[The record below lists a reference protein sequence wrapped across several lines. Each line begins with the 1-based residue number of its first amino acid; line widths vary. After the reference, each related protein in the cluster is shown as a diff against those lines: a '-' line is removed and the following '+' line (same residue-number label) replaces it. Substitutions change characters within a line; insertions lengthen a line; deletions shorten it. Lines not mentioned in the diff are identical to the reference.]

1 MMAGGR
7 ADSADSI
14 KVMLV
19 DDHEV
24 VLEGL
29 IRILEKQGGIQ
40 IVSVAGSAEEALE
53 KLERFP
59 PDVIVVDI
67 QLPGMNGI
75 ELIRRIKK
83 NHPEIEAITLTV
95 FDDEQFARQAIKA
108 GAIGYVIK
116 DAAKDEL
123 VKAVRSAAKGETLIS
138 TSVAR
143 KLIDEMTEPAAKKK
157 KKAEGFEGLSQR
169 EVDVIKLMAKGYNNR
184 QIADL
189 LYISEHTVKVHIRN
203 IFRKIDVTDRTNAV
217 LWAIDRGLVLE
228 EDNDIRPDKP
238 PL

>member
-1 MMAGGR
+1 MVTEAG
-7 ADSADSI
+7 DSI
-14 KVMLV
+14 NVMLV

-29 IRILEKQGGIQ
+29 IRILEKQGGIK
-40 IVSVAGSAEEALE
+40 IVTVARSAEEALE
-53 KLERFP
+53 KVARFP
-59 PDVIVVDI
+59 PDVIIVDI

-75 ELIRRIKK
+75 ELIKHLK
-83 NHPEIEAITLTV
+83 DEYPEIKAITLTV

-123 VKAVRSAAKGETLIS
+123 VKAVRAAAKGESLIS

-143 KLIDEMTEPAAKKK
+143 KLIEEMGEPSGRRKKK
-157 KKAEGFEGLSQR
+157 PEGFEGLSQR
-169 EVDVIKLMAKGYNNR
+169 EVDVMKLMARGYNNR

-189 LYISEHTVKVHIRN
+189 LFISEHTVKVHIRN
-203 IFRKIDVTDRTNAV
+203 IFRKIGVADRTNAV
-217 LWAIDRGLVLE
+217 LWAIERGLVLKDKE
-228 EDNDIRPDKP
+228 TIKPDKP
-238 PL
+238 AI